1 MEVKFN
7 ANEINGTVDE
17 SGNITANIDI
27 STKEAIG
34 ALASNAKAKLK
45 NSWLVIKPKL
55 KNIAVVGAIAGAGA
69 YIYSEIV
76 SKPVAA
82 ELEKSDDV
90 NDVDI
95 DGEFEVCDDQADLD
109 DGQQDNLDNNQD
121 VEG

>member
-7 ANEINGTVDE
+7 ANEINGADE

-27 STKEAIG
+27 STKEAVG

-45 NSWLVIKPKL
+45 NGWQWVKPKL
-55 KNIAVVGAIAGAGA
+55 KVIAGVGAIMGAGA
-69 YIYSEIV
+69 YIYSNMV

-82 ELEKSDDV
+82 ELEKSEDGDY
-90 NDVDI
+90 VDI
-95 DGEFEVCDDQADLD
+95 DAEFEVYDDQAEP

-121 VEG
+121 VEEG